1 MFNSKAKIIILTALI
16 CLLVALGGG
25 AIYYYSSEGYQ
36 VKKRLAGD
44 EQLLAVYDRIKGQEK
59 KNKQEGKIT
68 LERVIIIGNSWKGL
82 GDQTQDKFF
91 YQKSLAVYQEGI
103 KLFGEKNVLVYWNAG
118 KVAEYLE
125 DYNLAES
132 YYRQSIAISPSYED
146 PYRNL
151 ADLYRFKMNKD
162 PKDII
167 AVYDEGMEATAG
179 NASLFLDKCSYL
191 RLSANYAEALACY
204 KILSKNYPDNSGY
217 KEVIQELESKIK

>member
-1 MFNSKAKIIILTALI
+1 MANKKKIIIAAIILLAAALI
-16 CLLVALGGG
+16 GGS
-25 AIYYYSSEGYQ
+25 IYYYYSSEDYQ

-44 EQLLAVYDRIKGQEK
+44 KQLLAVYDRIKGQEK

-68 LERVIIIGNSWKGL
+68 LERVVVIGNSWKGL

-118 KVAEYLE
+118 KVAEYVG

-151 ADLYRFKMNKD
+151 ADLYRFKMNKNQ
-162 PKDII
+162 KEII

-191 RLSANYAEALACY
+191 RFSANYQEALACY
-204 KILSKNYPDNSGY
+204 QILSKNYPDNSGY
-217 KEVIQELESKIK
+217 KDTIKELESKIK